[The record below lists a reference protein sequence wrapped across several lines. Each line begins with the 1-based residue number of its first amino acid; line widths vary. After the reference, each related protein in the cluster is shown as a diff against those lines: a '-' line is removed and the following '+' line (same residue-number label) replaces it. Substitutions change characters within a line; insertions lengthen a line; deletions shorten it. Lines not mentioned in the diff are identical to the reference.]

1 MLTHLFMENTYI
13 YSFHQ
18 FCILVPFYLFVGLK
32 VLKVFGHTRTNSFE
46 RASYVGVLTF
56 CICRRMCEITA
67 AHLPKFDEKCL
78 CEVLVVKFVDE
89 LSVIMDFP
97 ACLNGVDISRFMTS
111 RSASVVRRL
120 SSSFVVDDVFEPLV
134 RLCGPISAN
143 DSVRR

>member
-1 MLTHLFMENTYI
+1 
-13 YSFHQ
+13 
-18 FCILVPFYLFVGLK
+18 
-32 VLKVFGHTRTNSFE
+32 
-46 RASYVGVLTF
+46 
-56 CICRRMCEITA
+56 MCEITA